1 MSNQSTDKIA
11 DLITRIRNAINAG
24 HNEVS
29 MPSSKLTLAVA
40 QALKESGY
48 IAEVKVEPAKP
59 RDILHVGISK
69 VDGEEPAISE
79 ITRVSKPGRRVYAS
93 ALEMPRIK
101 SGRGLAIVS
110 TSRGIMTSFEAK
122 KARVGGEVLLK
133 VW

>member
-1 MSNQSTDKIA
+1 MQSTDKIA

-24 HNEVS
+24 HNEVA
-29 MPSSKLTLAVA
+29 MPSAKLTVAVA
-40 QALKESGY
+40 NKLQAAGY

-59 RDILHVGISK
+59 RDILHIVIAK
-69 VDGEEPAISE
+69 NEPVISE
-79 ITRVSKPGRRVYAS
+79 ITRVSKPGRRVYVGAE
-93 ALEMPRIK
+93 EMPRVK

>member
-24 HNEVS
+24 HNEIA

-40 QALKESGY
+40 NKLQAAGY
-48 IAEVKVEPAKP
+48 IAGVKVEPAKP
-59 RDILHVGISK
+59 RDILHVEIAK
-69 VDGEEPAISE
+69 DAPVISE
-79 ITRVSKPGRRVYAS
+79 ITRVSKPGRRVYVGAE
-93 ALEMPRIK
+93 EMPRVK